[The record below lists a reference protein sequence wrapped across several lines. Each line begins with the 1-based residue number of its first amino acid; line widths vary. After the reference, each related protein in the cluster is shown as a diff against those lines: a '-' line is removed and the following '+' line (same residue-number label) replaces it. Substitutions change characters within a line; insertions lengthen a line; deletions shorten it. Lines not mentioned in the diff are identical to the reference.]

1 METIDKYQ
9 IDWQIVRARA
19 KKLKDYA
26 EKISLVKDFILSN
39 TTIENIER
47 ASNWANMSVLG
58 YKSKNIQAA
67 AAFTNFVC
75 YLDENFEDAENEVFE
90 NDFTKYKF
98 EDLEMLLKDLKS
110 RKFDFQYN
118 GVPKAQ
124 EMFVEELENYILD
137 NKPTQQLNPSQYY
150 RAYKKGRFEDDK
162 KETTAAATEKKEVT
176 KKKKLSDEQVRTIRA
191 SEEKNSVLAKEYDCS
206 PQLIYNVKKGKL
218 YKDVK

>member
-26 EKISLVKDFILSN
+26 EKISLVREFIQNN

-58 YKSKNIQAA
+58 YKNKNIQAA

-75 YLDENFEDAENEVFE
+75 YLDENFEDAVNEVFE
-90 NDFTKYKF
+90 NDFTKYKL
-98 EDLEMLLKDLKS
+98 EDLEILLKDLKS

-150 RAYKKGRFEDDK
+150 RAYKKGRFENGK
-162 KETTAAATEKKEVT
+162 KETTAATTEKK
-176 KKKKLSDEQVRTIRA
+176 KKKKLSDDQVRTVRS
-191 SEEKNSVLAKEYDCS
+191 SEAKNSGLAKEYGCS
-206 PQLIYNVKKGKL
+206 PQLIYNIKKGKL
-218 YKDVK
+218 YKNVK